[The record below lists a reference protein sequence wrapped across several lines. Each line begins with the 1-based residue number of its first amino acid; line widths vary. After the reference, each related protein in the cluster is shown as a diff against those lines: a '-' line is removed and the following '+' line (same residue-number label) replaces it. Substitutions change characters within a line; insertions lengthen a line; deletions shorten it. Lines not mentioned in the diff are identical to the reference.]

1 MKLAFAIL
9 LFVMVAA
16 GARAE
21 SNGLTHVALETS
33 KGTILLELDSE
44 RAPGTVEN
52 FLAYVDSGFYDG
64 TVFHRVIPDFMN
76 QGGGFTPDL
85 ALKPT
90 REPIRN
96 EADNGLTNEIGTIAM
111 ARKPDPHSATA
122 QFFINTKDNA
132 YLNHVSKDPR
142 GYGYTV
148 FGRVIDGMD
157 AVNAISA
164 VSTATRNGMGNVPVE
179 PVMINS
185 ARRVETAQTTSE

>member
-1 MKLAFAIL
+1 MKLAFVFL
-9 LFVMVAA
+9 LFAMVAA
-16 GARAE
+16 GARADD
-21 SNGLTHVALETS
+21 SHPRVALETS
-33 KGTILLELDSE
+33 KGTILLELNRE
-44 RAPGTVEN
+44 QAPKTVEN
-52 FLAYVDSGFYDG
+52 FLAYVESGFYDG
-64 TVFHRVIPDFMN
+64 TIFHRVIPDFMN

-85 ALKPT
+85 KLKPT
-90 REPIRN
+90 RETIRN
-96 EADNGLTNEIGTIAM
+96 EADNGLSNDFGTVAM

-164 VSTATRNGMGNVPVE
+164 VSTTTRNGMQNVPVE
-179 PVMINS
+179 PVMITS
-185 ARRVETAQTTSE
+185 ARRVDPGQTTGE